1 MAEHDDNIDACSQDP
16 IDDIQDQL
24 SEPIEGEEMQ
34 VQRVLIRK
42 AIMDAISRDHPKI
55 QVTPEFVYALGEV
68 VVRHAELMGADLESF
83 AKHAKRSVISVDD
96 VKLFA
101 RRNIGLQEK
110 IRNAEAAGGGQ
121 KRKHKS

>member
-1 MAEHDDNIDACSQDP
+1 
-16 IDDIQDQL
+16 
-24 SEPIEGEEMQ
+24 
-34 VQRVLIRK
+34 
-42 AIMDAISRDHPKI
+42 
-55 QVTPEFVYALGEV
+55 
-68 VVRHAELMGADLESF
+68 MGADLESF